1 MNTDALFTDLQDA
14 LLVHERIYN
23 TWKDEIAG
31 FVARKD
37 ATADEFLLQEILS
50 EILEYIRRTADLIRY
65 VGKDVC
71 RSGELSTD
79 SQGNILLDG
88 QRIPPM
94 EEFEVYLYD
103 EIAQKMV
110 WKRTF
115 VTISAQRMT
124 PRLAGLE
131 NSMPINGVK
140 ARARW

>member
-1 MNTDALFTDLQDA
+1 
-14 LLVHERIYN
+14 
-23 TWKDEIAG
+23 
-31 FVARKD
+31 
-37 ATADEFLLQEILS
+37 
-50 EILEYIRRTADLIRY
+50 
-65 VGKDVC
+65 
-71 RSGELSTD
+71 
-79 SQGNILLDG
+79 
-88 QRIPPM
+88 M

-115 VTISAQRMT
+115 VTISAQRMA